1 MKRAAL
7 AAFVVTA
14 LLSVVGAPAASAHA
28 ELLTSTPADGT
39 SLTAP
44 PAEVDLTFSE
54 DLLPET
60 VSVSVVPEGASP
72 AALGTVAVDGSTVT
86 VPWPASITAGAVAV
100 NFRVV
105 SQDGHPVTGSVRFTI
120 EPAADAAASAS
131 VSSPPAA
138 SAASAAPSDTASSE
152 PTAGPTPATTSEP
165 TSGSSVPPL
174 AMVSLGLAI
183 GIAVGFVFY
192 LRRRRSP

>member
-1 MKRAAL
+1 VKRAAL

-14 LLSVVGAPAASAHA
+14 LLSVVGAPAARAHA

-86 VPWPASITAGAVAV
+86 VPWPSTITSGAVAV

-120 EPAADAAASAS
+120 EPAADAATSGSESSA
-131 VSSPPAA
+131 PAA
-138 SAASAAPSDTASSE
+138 SAASTAPVDTASS
-152 PTAGPTPATTSEP
+152 ASSGPTPEPTSEP
-165 TSGSSVPPL
+165 TSGSSIPPL

-183 GIAVGFVFY
+183 GIAVGFVLY